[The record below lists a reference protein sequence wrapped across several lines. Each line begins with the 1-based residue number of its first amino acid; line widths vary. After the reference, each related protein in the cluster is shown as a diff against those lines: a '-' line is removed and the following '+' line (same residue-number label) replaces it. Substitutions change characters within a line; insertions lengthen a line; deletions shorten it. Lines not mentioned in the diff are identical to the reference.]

1 MAIETITRQDTRYT
15 LLNRGKNPRFPVSA
29 ADSASRMEV
38 CDTAEDTAQALERI
52 VAAGLRPTVRSDGHC
67 NEDFVLN
74 NPDGVILDLG
84 LLNETTPYPND
95 RYEGCHINYPD
106 KDMLAY
112 NFWPE
117 LYYGNQGLYPFLQG
131 VKRRYD
137 PKNVFHH
144 AMSVRV

>member
-1 MAIETITRQDTRYT
+1 MAIEIITRQDTRYA

-38 CDTAEDTAQALERI
+38 CDTAEDAAHLEWMQEFYTDLYS
-52 VAAGLRPTVRSDGHC
+52 G
-67 NEDFVLN
+67 
-74 NPDGVILDLG
+74 PDTDPQRKGA
-84 LLNETTPYPND
+84 PYAND
-95 RYEGCHINYPD
+95 RYEGCYINYPD

-112 NFWPE
+112 NFCPE

-144 AMSVRV
+144 AMSVRL